1 MAARQLATL
10 APGGTVVEFSRVMD
24 RSRRRMV
31 ALGSVVLL
39 LGFGG
44 LGAWATFAPLRS
56 AALSP
61 GVVKVAGER
70 KTVQHLEGGIV
81 KEILVKEGQEV
92 QAGQVLVRLDDIH
105 ARARSTMLQNNHDAL
120 SAEHARL
127 EAERDDRVAVVF
139 PPALTERRSDPRV
152 ARLLDGEAQ
161 LFASRRAALQG
172 QISVLRQR
180 KQQNEEKITGRQTQL
195 EATRTKLAF
204 VAEEIVGAE
213 SLLADGM
220 YTKTRYFALKRA
232 EADLHGDTGRL
243 RADIAETMALNGETE
258 LRIMDMRNQFQKDAS
273 DKLQGVRASL
283 VEVTER
289 LNAAADSL
297 LRTGLVAPQA
307 GTVIGLQV
315 HTVGGVVRPG
325 ATLLD
330 IVPKDDRMIVEAHVR
345 PEEIDLV
352 HKGLPA
358 EVRFTAFNSRTTPVF
373 AGRVSRVSADRFT
386 DPSRGQAYYVAQVE
400 IDPKQVANLTLQP
413 GMPAEVYIVTGE
425 RTALD
430 YLTRPIR
437 EQVQRGMLE
446 R

>member
-1 MAARQLATL
+1 
-10 APGGTVVEFSRVMD
+10 
-24 RSRRRMV
+24 
-31 ALGSVVLL
+31 
-39 LGFGG
+39 
-44 LGAWATFAPLRS
+44 
-56 AALSP
+56 
-61 GVVKVAGER
+61 
-70 KTVQHLEGGIV
+70 
-81 KEILVKEGQEV
+81 
-92 QAGQVLVRLDDIH
+92 
-105 ARARSTMLQNNHDAL
+105 
-120 SAEHARL
+120 
-127 EAERDDRVAVVF
+127 
-139 PPALTERRSDPRV
+139 
-152 ARLLDGEAQ
+152 
-161 LFASRRAALQG
+161 
-172 QISVLRQR
+172 
-180 KQQNEEKITGRQTQL
+180 
-195 EATRTKLAF
+195 
-204 VAEEIVGAE
+204 
-213 SLLADGM
+213 M